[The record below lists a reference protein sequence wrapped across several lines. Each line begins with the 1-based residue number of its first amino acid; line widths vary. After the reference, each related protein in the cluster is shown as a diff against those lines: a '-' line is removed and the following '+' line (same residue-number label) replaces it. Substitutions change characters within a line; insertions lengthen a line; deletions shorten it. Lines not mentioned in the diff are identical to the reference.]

1 MIANIASDDALIL
14 PHHANPAGLNFRER
28 QAVGRI
34 ATWQTRD
41 QHQLFDGFTLSAG
54 EQFQHPAPNIPA
66 FKVTAQTACAVL
78 FGPVAL
84 FGPCLPLPLSAGAT
98 CSQYQLSWC
107 RSPPELQ
114 E

>member
-41 QHQLFDGFTLSAG
+41 QHQLFDDFTLSAG
-54 EQFQHPAPNIPA
+54 KQFQHPAPNIPA